1 MKIVQ
6 LFKIYWPDNGGGIA
20 TVMESIANAMKKE
33 KQEIVVCQ
41 AKRGEKTTVE
51 KYNGVPVYRCSQ
63 LFDFASTPF
72 SVRFLQTVHRRT
84 RNSDITIYHFP
95 YPMIDLAVL
104 LGLVKGKLV
113 VWWHCDFDKYKL
125 LMPIYNVFVRHTLK
139 KADRILVS
147 AQGNIDHSNILC
159 DYKEKCTVIPFCVSK
174 ELLLRGQNYYNNKK
188 DTNTGADISVNIL
201 FVGRLV
207 WYKGLDLLLKA
218 FAQMKYKNCML
229 TIVGGGPLEQEV
241 HDLAKK
247 LGLKN
252 VIFTGMISEEEK
264 VKHIEKCDFLVL
276 PSISKAEAFA
286 LVQIEAMAFGKPVI
300 NTALPSG
307 VPCVSINGV
316 TGLTVQPGSLL
327 ELTHAMDKMAEN
339 NAMREKY
346 GRQAFDMVQREYTPE
361 KLAERHMQVF
371 RELLNEGKVK

>member
-1 MKIVQ
+1 M
-6 LFKIYWPDNGGGIA
+6 
-20 TVMESIANAMKKE
+20 
-33 KQEIVVCQ
+33 
-41 AKRGEKTTVE
+41 
-51 KYNGVPVYRCSQ
+51 
-63 LFDFASTPF
+63 
-72 SVRFLQTVHRRT
+72 
-84 RNSDITIYHFP
+84 
-95 YPMIDLAVL
+95 
-104 LGLVKGKLV
+104 
-113 VWWHCDFDKYKL
+113 
-125 LMPIYNVFVRHTLK
+125 
-139 KADRILVS
+139 
-147 AQGNIDHSNILC
+147 
-159 DYKEKCTVIPFCVSK
+159 
-174 ELLLRGQNYYNNKK
+174 
-188 DTNTGADISVNIL
+188 
-201 FVGRLV
+201 
-207 WYKGLDLLLKA
+207 WYKGLDILLKA
-218 FAQMKYKNCML
+218 FAQMKYKNCTL
-229 TIVGGGPLEQEV
+229 TIVGGGPLEQEL

-316 TGLTVQPGSLL
+316 TGLTVQPGSLS

-339 NAMREKY
+339 DTMREKY
-346 GRQAFDMVQREYTPE
+346 GRQAFDMVKREYTPE

>member
-41 AKRGEKTTVE
+41 AKRGKKTTVE

-72 SVRFLQTVHRRT
+72 SIRFLQAVHRRT

-113 VWWHCDFDKYKL
+113 VWWHCDFERYKIL
-125 LMPIYNVFVRHTLK
+125 ALFYRSLVENTLK

-147 AQGNIDHSNILC
+147 SEGNIIHSTLLMK
-159 DYKEKCTVIPFCVSK
+159 YREKCTVIPFSVENSYLEKGK
-174 ELLLRGQNYYNNKK
+174 EYLEKQGDKK
-188 DTNTGADISVNIL
+188 KKEETIHIL
-201 FVGRLV
+201 FMGRMV
-207 WYKGLDLLLKA
+207 WYKGCDILLQA
-218 FAQMKYKNCML
+218 FGKMKCKNCTL
-229 TIVGGGPLEQEV
+229 TLLGGGPLKEEWEKKAQEMN
-241 HDLAKK
+241 LT
-247 LGLKN
+247 N
-252 VIFTGMISEEEK
+252 VIFTGMVSEEEK
-264 VKHIEKCDFLVL
+264 IRYIDECDFLVL

-286 LVQIEAMAFGKPVI
+286 LVQIEAMVFGKPVI
-300 NTALPSG
+300 NTNLPSG
-307 VPCVSINGV
+307 VPYVSVHGK
-316 TGLTVQPGSLL
+316 TGLTVEPRNVQA
-327 ELTHAMDKMAEN
+327 LTDAMDKLADNEELRKEYGI
-339 NAMREKY
+339 NAR
-346 GRQAFDMVQREYTPE
+346 RMVELEYTQE
-361 KLAERHMQVF
+361 KMTERYQKVF
-371 RELLNEGKVK
+371 AELLQK

>member
-20 TVMESIANAMKKE
+20 TVMESIATAMKGE

-41 AKRGEKTTVE
+41 AKRGRKSTVE
-51 KYNGVPVYRCSQ
+51 KYQGVPVYRCSQ

-72 SVRFLQTVHRRT
+72 SIRFLQVAHRRT
-84 RNSDITIYHFP
+84 KDSDITIYHFP

-159 DYKEKCTVIPFCVSK
+159 DYKEKCTVIPYCVDESYL
-174 ELLLRGQNYYNNKK
+174 ESGKK
-188 DTNTGADISVNIL
+188 YLENQKNGKQHDIVHIL
-201 FVGRLV
+201 FMGRMV
-207 WYKGLDLLLKA
+207 WYKGCDVLLRA
-218 FAQMKYKNCML
+218 FKQMKHKNCTLTML
-229 TIVGGGPLEQEV
+229 GEGPLKEEWKQKAQEM
-241 HDLAKK
+241 DLT
-247 LGLKN
+247 N
-252 VIFTGMISEEEK
+252 VVFTGMVSEEEK
-264 VKHIEKCDFLVL
+264 KRYIEGCDFLVL

-286 LVQIEAMAFGKPVI
+286 LVQIEAMAYGKPVI
-300 NTALPSG
+300 NTDLPSG
-307 VPCVSINGV
+307 VPYISIHGK
-316 TGLTVQPGSLL
+316 TGLTVEPKNVRALAD
-327 ELTHAMDKMAEN
+327 AMDKLVEDEALRKEYGKNARQMVEQEYTQEKMAEHH
-339 NAMREKY
+339 RK
-346 GRQAFDMVQREYTPE
+346 
-361 KLAERHMQVF
+361 VF
-371 RELLNEGKVK
+371 EELLK

>member
-41 AKRGEKTTVE
+41 AKRGKKTTVE

-72 SVRFLQTVHRRT
+72 SIRFLQDVHRRT

-95 YPMIDLAVL
+95 YPMIDLAIL

-159 DYKEKCTVIPFCVSK
+159 DYKEKCIVIPFCVSK

-188 DTNTGADISVNIL
+188 DANTGADISVNIL

-218 FAQMKYKNCML
+218 FAQMKYKNCTL
-229 TIVGGGPLEQEV
+229 TIVGGGPLEQEL

-247 LGLKN
+247 MGLKN

-316 TGLTVQPGSLL
+316 TGLTVQPGSLS

-361 KLAERHMQVF
+361 KLEERHMQVF